1 MRHHDPYRIAGQL
14 LARVARISKKGWL
27 MIGAS
32 LLLVFAALLWLG
44 LTLLGWLWQ
53 QVPQLQ
59 QQGEHWLGDNAA
71 QVLQLGEQLPA
82 SASEAAAPLLA
93 QAEALSANAGQWL
106 AGASTVVAASGLT
119 EGERWLAE
127 ANSAVT
133 ELSSSG
139 EQWLAAL
146 PAAVA
151 TLARQ
156 QQQGQPLPQR
166 DVSGGDPVKP
176 ERFPGMVRIAFSQ
189 EGDSALYSY
198 AGQGTIDDIARHY
211 RDGYLAMGFRHQLL
225 AADQQGER
233 HQFVSDQLSLELQLV
248 TTAPEQVLLTI
259 RQRHS

>member
-1 MRHHDPYRIAGQL
+1 MRHQDPYRIAGQL
-14 LARVARISKKGWL
+14 LTRAAGISKKGWL
-27 MIGAS
+27 IIGGS
-32 LLLVFAALLWLG
+32 LLLVIAALFWLG

-59 QQGEHWLGDNAA
+59 QQGEQWLGENAA
-71 QVLQLGEQLPA
+71 QVLQLGDQLPA

-93 QAEALSANAGQWL
+93 QAEELSTNAGQWL
-106 AGASTVVAASGLT
+106 AGASTVAAASGLA

-127 ANSAVT
+127 ANSAT
-133 ELSSSG
+133 AELSRTG

-146 PAAVA
+146 PAALA
-151 TLARQ
+151 TVARQ

-166 DVSGGDPVKP
+166 DVSGGDPVTP
-176 ERFPGMVRIAFSQ
+176 ERFPGLVRIAFSH
-189 EGDSALYSY
+189 EGDSTLYSY
-198 AGQGTIDDIARHY
+198 AGRGAIDEIARHY

-233 HQFVSDQLSLELQLV
+233 HRFVSDQLTLELQLM